1 MAWLRRGLERGR
13 QHLPPWPLVLLALL
27 CALPEGMLWLA
38 PNPRFLRGLML
49 QNFAFWPG
57 VLGGG
62 WRPNYPLQGAVMFLT
77 YGFLHAGALHFL
89 FNMITLFSL
98 GRPLVADLGP
108 GRFFALYAAGLV
120 GGGLGYALLSGL
132 PQPMVGAS
140 GALFGMAGALVWRHF
155 VADWQALAPLSA
167 LRAALWPIALLVGM
181 NVVMYLAMNGQL
193 AWEAHLGGAL
203 AGMAAMLALWRGS
216 ADDAEDGHR

>member
-1 MAWLRRGLERGR
+1 MRWLRRGLQEARRLGPP
-13 QHLPPWPLVLLALL
+13 LPLLLIALL
-27 CALPEGMLWLA
+27 CFLPELALWA
-38 PNPRFLRGLML
+38 SPQPRFLRGLLL

-62 WRPNYPLQGAVMFLT
+62 WQPNYSLQGAVMFLT
-77 YGFLHAGALHFL
+77 YGFLHADVPHFL

-98 GRPLVADLGP
+98 GRPLVADLGQ

-120 GGGLGYALLSGL
+120 GGGLGYALLSET

-140 GALFGMAGALVWRHF
+140 GALFGLAGGLVWRHF
-155 VADWQALAPLSA
+155 VADWQALTPLSA
-167 LRAALWPIALLVGM
+167 LRAALWPITLLVGM

-203 AGMAAMLALWRGS
+203 AGVAAMVALWRNP
-216 ADDAEDGHR
+216 ADAGHESDR